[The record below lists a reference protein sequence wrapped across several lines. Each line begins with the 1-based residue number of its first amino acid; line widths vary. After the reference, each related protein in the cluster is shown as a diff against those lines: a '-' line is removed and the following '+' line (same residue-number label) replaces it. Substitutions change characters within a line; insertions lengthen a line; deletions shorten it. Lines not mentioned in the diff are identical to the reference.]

1 MMKSASSNEI
11 KAALHNLSPK
21 DILQICMRMSKYK
34 RENKELLTYLLYEAD
49 NELQYIENIKKEIDD
64 YFNNLVVLNFS
75 NMLKKLR
82 KVVRIANKYIKFSGS
97 KNVEVAVLIH
107 ICYQLQPFT
116 RQNSSTALFNL
127 YNRQIIK
134 IDKALA
140 KLEDDLQYDYKNDIA
155 AIQITSI

>member
-1 MMKSASSNEI
+1 MKSASSNEI

-21 DILQICMRMSKYK
+21 EILQICMRMSKYK
-34 RENKELLTYLLYEAD
+34 RENKELLSYLLYEAH
-49 NELQYIENIKKEIDD
+49 NELQYIENIKLEIDE

-82 KVVRIANKYIKFSGS
+82 KVIRIANKYIKFSGS
-97 KNVEVAVLIH
+97 KNVEVAVLIY

-116 RQNSSTALFNL
+116 KQNNSTALLNL

-134 IDKALA
+134 IDKALL
-140 KLEDDLQYDYKNDIA
+140 KLEEDLQYDYKNDIA
-155 AIQITSI
+155 AIQIASL

>member
-1 MMKSASSNEI
+1 MKSASSNEI

-140 KLEDDLQYDYKNDIA
+140 KLVEDLQYDYKNDIA
-155 AIQITSI
+155 AIQITSL

>member
-1 MMKSASSNEI
+1 MKSASSNEL

-21 DILQICMRMSKYK
+21 DMIQICLRISKYK

-49 NELQYIENIKKEIDD
+49 NELEYIQNIKAEIDE
-64 YFNNLVVLNFS
+64 FFENLVVLNFS

-82 KVVRIANKYIKFSGS
+82 KVVRLANKYIKFSGS

-107 ICYQLQPFT
+107 ICHKIKPFT
-116 RQNSSTALFNL
+116 NQSSSTSLINL

-134 IDKALA
+134 IDKALL
-140 KLEDDLQYDYKNDIA
+140 KLDEDLQYDYKNEIE
-155 AIQITSI
+155 AIQI

>member
-1 MMKSASSNEI
+1 MKSASSNEI
-11 KAALHNLSPK
+11 KAALHNLRPK

-140 KLEDDLQYDYKNDIA
+140 KLEEDLQYDYKNDIA
-155 AIQITSI
+155 AIQITSL